1 MELFVLQFLLVITG
15 LGFVFFN
22 IVEPIYVFFYNKPLV
37 VHSHLLPRR
46 ISDEQRN
53 ILAQN
58 FPFYNKLS
66 PSKKRYF
73 EHRINKFIDKYEFIG
88 HEIEI
93 TDEILVLISGTYV
106 MLTFGMR
113 NYLSDLFQK
122 ILIYPTVYYS
132 TINEV
137 YHRGEFNPRM
147 KTVVFSWE
155 DFLSGHGVATDN
167 INLGLH
173 EFTHVMHFHCLKS
186 RDVNA
191 AIFQDEYAEIVAIY
205 TSPELIQQINDKAYF
220 RLYAYEN
227 QFEFI
232 SVLLEHFFE
241 SPNDFKTIHPQLY
254 AHVKRMINFNENY
267 FT

>member
-1 MELFVLQFLLVITG
+1 MGLFLLQFLLVLLG
-15 LGFVFFN
+15 LGFVFFS
-22 IVEPIYVFFYNKPLV
+22 IIEPIYVFFYNKPLV
-37 VHSHLLPRR
+37 VHWHLFPRS
-46 ISDEQRN
+46 IPAVQRD
-53 ILAQN
+53 ILSQN
-58 FPFYNKLS
+58 FSFYNRLT

-113 NYLSDLFQK
+113 SYLSDLFQK
-122 ILIYPTVYYS
+122 ILIYPTAYYS
-132 TINEV
+132 TLNEV
-137 YHRGEFNPRM
+137 YHKGEFNPRM

-167 INLGLH
+167 LNLGLH
-173 EFTHVMHFHCLKS
+173 EFTHVLHFHCLRK
-186 RDVNA
+186 RGVNA
-191 AIFQDEYAEIVAIY
+191 AIFQDEYAAILAIY
-205 TSPELIQQINDKAYF
+205 KTPHLIQQINDKAYF

-241 SPNDFKTIHPQLY
+241 TPNDFMNIHPQLY
-254 AHVKRMINFNENY
+254 SHVKRMINYNENY
-267 FT
+267 FS